1 MLSFFRRGIWAKL
14 MLVIL
19 AIGLFAI
26 VITGFGTGG
35 VGGLDSLA
43 GSSGSTLAS
52 VEGEAITAKEAQD
65 QVQRQLRQAQQRQPT
80 LDMAGFL
87 RGGALEE
94 IVSQL
99 VTLAARTVFGRDQ
112 GLAAPKAL
120 IDRQILSV
128 PAFQNLAGQFDEAA
142 FRAALDQEG
151 LSERQ
156 LRAEMEKQLIE
167 RQLMLP
173 VAASAY
179 VPEGLAFHYAALWL
193 EGRTGTLG
201 QVPVSAMGGGVEPTD
216 ADIAKFYQTNRA
228 RYTIPER
235 RALRYAVFGTENVA
249 ALAKPTDAEIAARY
263 KRNAAQYAPR
273 ESRSFSQVVLQDE
286 AAARAFAQRIAGGMS
301 FAQAASQAGFSPADT
316 ALGELGRDEI
326 TRRSSAAVAAAA
338 YSTPQGKT
346 TAPVKSPFGWHVI
359 RVDSVRTM
367 PGRPLESVRAE
378 LAAAIQSEK
387 SIEAL
392 TDMIN
397 RIDRATGDGASLAE
411 VARAE
416 KLTLVE
422 TPPLTGAGAAP
433 DNPEW
438 AAPPELP
445 ALLRAASGLTEDDDP
460 LVESLVENQRF
471 ALVQVARVIP
481 AAPPPLASIRD
492 RVRSDLIARRALD
505 RARAVAA
512 SIVAK
517 INSGT
522 APAAAFAQADVP
534 LSAPAAFSAKRS
546 ETMAQ
551 QGQSVPPEKAT
562 LFNLAPGKARLI
574 ARPDGSGWMVVH
586 LASIQRGDAR
596 TAPQVVAGLR
606 GEFAQVM
613 GDEYDRQFTNAIK
626 ADMDVERN
634 DKAVA
639 ELRRQLG
646 GGSR

>member
-19 AIGLFAI
+19 GIALFAI

-43 GSSGSTLAS
+43 GGSGSIAS
-52 VEGEAITAKEAQD
+52 VESERISAKDVQD
-65 QVQRQLRQAQQRQPT
+65 QAQRQLRQAQQRQPG
-80 LDMAGFL
+80 LDMPSFL

-99 VTLAARTVFGRDQ
+99 VTMAARTVFGRDQ

-120 IDRQILSV
+120 VDRQILAIPS
-128 PAFQNLAGQFDEAA
+128 FQNLAGQFDDAA
-142 FRAALDQEG
+142 FRRALAEEG
-151 LSERQ
+151 ISEGQ
-156 LRAEMEKQLIE
+156 LRADIEKSLIE

-173 VAASAY
+173 VAASAF
-179 VPEGLAFHYAALWL
+179 VPEGLATQYASLWL
-193 EGRTGTLG
+193 EGRTGTVG
-201 QVPVSAMGGGVEPTD
+201 QVPVSAMGGGIEPTEG
-216 ADIAKFYQTNRA
+216 DIAKFYQTNRA

-235 RALRYAVFGTENVA
+235 RSLRYALFGTEHVA
-249 ALAKPTDAEIAARY
+249 AQAAATEAEIAARY
-263 KRNAAQYAPR
+263 KRNSAQYAPR

-286 AAARAFAQRIAGGMS
+286 KAARALAQRIAGGMS
-301 FAQAASQAGFSPADT
+301 FAQAASQAGFSAADT
-316 ALGELGRDEI
+316 ALGELSRDEV

-346 TAPVKSPFGWHVI
+346 TAPVKSPFGWHLI
-359 RVDSVRTM
+359 RVDSVRTV
-367 PGRPLESVRAE
+367 PGKPLEAVRAE
-378 LAAAIQSEK
+378 LAAAIQSDK

-397 RIDRATGDGASLAE
+397 RIDRATGDGASLE
-411 VARAE
+411 DVARSE

-422 TPPLTGAGAAP
+422 TPAVTGAGSAP
-433 DNPEW
+433 DNAGW

-445 ALLRAASGLTEDDDP
+445 ALLRASAGMTEDDDP
-460 LVESLVENQRF
+460 LVETIVENQRF
-471 ALVQVARVIP
+471 ALVQVVRVIP
-481 AAPPPLASIRD
+481 AAPPPLAAIHD
-492 RVRSDLIARRALD
+492 RVKSDLIARRALD

-517 INSGT
+517 INAGT
-522 APAAAFAQADVP
+522 APAAAFAQADLP
-534 LSAPAAFSAKRS
+534 LSAPATLSAKRS
-546 ETMAQ
+546 ETIPR
-551 QGQSVPPEKAT
+551 QGVQIPAEKST
-562 LFNLAPGKARLI
+562 LFSLAPGKARLI
-574 ARPDGSGWMVVH
+574 ARPDGSGWMVVQ
-586 LASIQRGDAR
+586 LASIQRGDPKA
-596 TAPQVVAGLR
+596 APQVVAGLR

-626 ADMDVERN
+626 AGMDVERN

-639 ELRRQLG
+639 ALRKQLG
-646 GGSR
+646 GGGE

>member
-1 MLSFFRRGIWAKL
+1 
-14 MLVIL
+14 
-19 AIGLFAI
+19 LFAI

-43 GSSGSTLAS
+43 GGGGSA
-52 VEGEAITAKEAQD
+52 VAKVDGEKITTEQTQD
-65 QVQRQLRQAQQRQPT
+65 QAQRQLRQLQQRQPG

-94 IVSQL
+94 IVTQL
-99 VTLAARTVFGRDQ
+99 VTMTVRTVFGRDQ

-120 IDRQILSV
+120 VDRQILAV

-142 FRAALDQEG
+142 FRAALQQEG
-151 LSERQ
+151 ISERQ
-156 LRAEMEKQLIE
+156 LRADIEKQLIE

-179 VPEGLAFHYAALWL
+179 VPEGLSFQYASLWL

-201 QVPVSAMGGGVEPTD
+201 QVPVSAMGGGIEPTE
-216 ADIAKFYQTNRA
+216 ADIVKFYQTNRA

-235 RALRYAVFGTENVA
+235 RALRYAVFGTEHVA
-249 ALAKPTDAEIAARY
+249 AQAKATDAEIAARY
-263 KRNAAQYAPR
+263 KQNAAQYAPR
-273 ESRSFSQVVLQDE
+273 ETRSFSQIVLQDQ

-301 FAQAASQAGFSPADT
+301 FAQAASQAGFSAADT
-316 ALGELGRDEI
+316 ALGELTRDEI

-346 TAPVKSPFGWHVI
+346 TAPIKSPFGWHVI
-359 RVDSVRTM
+359 RVDSVRTIA
-367 PGRPLESVRAE
+367 GKPLESVRAE
-378 LAAAIQSEK
+378 LATAIQADK

-397 RIDRATGDGASLAE
+397 RIDAATGDGASLAD
-411 VARAE
+411 VARTE

-422 TPPLTGAGAAP
+422 TPPVTGAGAAP
-433 DNPEW
+433 GNPGW
-438 AAPPELP
+438 AAPAELP
-445 ALLRAASGLTEDDDP
+445 ALLRASSGMTEDDDP
-460 LVESLVENQRF
+460 LVETLVEQQRF
-471 ALVQVARVIP
+471 ALVQVAKVIP
-481 AAPPPLASIRD
+481 AAPPPLAAIRD
-492 RVRSDLIARRALD
+492 RVKSDLIARRALD

-517 INSGT
+517 INAGT

-534 LSAPAAFSAKRS
+534 LPAPSRFSAMRN
-546 ETMAQ
+546 ETIPR
-551 QGQSVPPEKAT
+551 QGVQIPVEKST
-562 LFNLAPGKARLI
+562 LFTLAPGKAALK
-574 ARPDGSGWMVVH
+574 AKPDGSGWMVVH

-596 TAPQVVAGLR
+596 TAPEVVAGLR

-613 GDEYDRQFTNAIK
+613 GDEYDRQFTEAIK
-626 ADMDVERN
+626 AGMKVERN
-634 DKAVA
+634 AQAVA
-639 ELRRQLG
+639 ALRKQLG
-646 GGSR
+646 GGGQ